1 MGVVCFFWSYPY
13 GSVMSNQTIKMCGDS
28 PILPLSESPAFD
40 LILYWPPSPDYK
52 YNVMDVRNRDLK
64 GGEIRTTENKVNK
77 VYNTNGP
84 VILGGDG
91 PLFWVLY

>member
-1 MGVVCFFWSYPY
+1 
-13 GSVMSNQTIKMCGDS
+13 MSNQTIKMCGDS

-64 GGEIRTTENKVNK
+64 GGK
-77 VYNTNGP
+77 
-84 VILGGDG
+84 
-91 PLFWVLY
+91 